1 MTSKMFGKNL
11 AVLCIFAAVTA
22 DFSRA
27 DVSMT
32 KHVKTGGI
40 VSGEWTSKLRIKG
53 LKMRIDTTENGD
65 NHVFIYDLDSG
76 KAYRLDPKHK
86 QVIVVDLKSAS
97 EHIKGGLLPD
107 KLRRVIKETGNK
119 REIGGISCDEYTF
132 DMQAPTAPSRGGTFV
147 QHDSGTVCVSQTIPE
162 GTEVTNFVL
171 EAKKRGYTVAIGALS
186 PSQSAIGPYFFGQ
199 QPNVMVLAA
208 SSESNVNGPG
218 TELGAMTNVTTTF
231 TMNDIN
237 SDAIPDE
244 DFQIPPDWK
253 QKKESAFR

>member
-1 MTSKMFGKNL
+1 MRTKALCSLMCALAAL
-11 AVLCIFAAVTA
+11 AVAGAARAEQIKYDPAAYTA
-22 DFSRA
+22 L
-27 DVSMT
+27 V
-32 KHVKTGGI
+32 
-40 VSGEWTSKLRIKG
+40 
-53 LKMRIDTTENGD
+53 NG
-65 NHVFIYDLDSG
+65 N
-76 KAYRLDPKHK
+76 A
-86 QVIVVDLKSAS
+86 
-97 EHIKGGLLPD
+97 
-107 KLRRVIKETGNK
+107 
-119 REIGGISCDEYTF
+119 
-132 DMQAPTAPSRGGTFV
+132 
-147 QHDSGTVCVSQTIPE
+147 SQTIPE